1 MADVA
6 RTDFADRAALV
17 TGGSRGLGL
26 LVAEELA
33 RRGCRVAVCARDG
46 AELAFAERRLG
57 RLTSRRAALECDLS
71 VPGAGRAVAA
81 EAAERLGRPLDLLV
95 NNAGVIQVG
104 PLAALGEEDFR
115 ASWDVMLAAP
125 VELVLAVLP
134 GMRERGTGSLVN
146 IASIGGPV
154 PAPHLLPYVTAK
166 AALAAFSRGLRV
178 ELAGSGVQVTTVVPG
193 LMRTGSHRAARFSG
207 RAPLEYAW
215 FGTAASTPLL
225 SMDAGRA
232 ARRIVRAAERG
243 RPELVLT
250 PAAKLAVRLQG
261 VAPASFGALLGAA
274 GRLLPGPGRVAEHD
288 LPGAAAA
295 GRTGRLVPRLTA
307 LGDRAGREN
316 NEPGPQAG

>member
-1 MADVA
+1 MTAVQ
-6 RTDFADRAALV
+6 RVDFAGKAALV

-26 LVAEELA
+26 LIAEELA

-46 AELAFAERRLG
+46 SELAFAERRLA
-57 RLTSRRAALECDLS
+57 RLTDRRAALECDLTQ
-71 VPGAGRAVAA
+71 PGAGRAVAA

-104 PLAALGEEDFR
+104 PLAALEQDDFR
-115 ASWDVMLAAP
+115 RSWDTMVAAP

-134 GMRERGTGSLVN
+134 GMRERGGGSVVN

-166 AALAAFSRGLRV
+166 AGLAAFSRGLRV
-178 ELAGSGVQVTTVVPG
+178 ELAGSGVRVTTVVPG

-207 RAPLEYAW
+207 QAPREYAW
-215 FGTAASTPLL
+215 FGAAASTPLL
-225 SMDAGRA
+225 STDAGRA
-232 ARRIVRAAERG
+232 ARRIVRAAEAG
-243 RPELVLT
+243 RAELVLT

-261 VAPASFGALLGAA
+261 VAPATFGALLGAA

-288 LPGAAAA
+288 LSGQAAA
-295 GRTGRLVPRLTA
+295 GRTGRLVPVLTA
-307 LGDRAGREN
+307 LGDRAGRN
-316 NEPGPQAG
+316 ANEPGS